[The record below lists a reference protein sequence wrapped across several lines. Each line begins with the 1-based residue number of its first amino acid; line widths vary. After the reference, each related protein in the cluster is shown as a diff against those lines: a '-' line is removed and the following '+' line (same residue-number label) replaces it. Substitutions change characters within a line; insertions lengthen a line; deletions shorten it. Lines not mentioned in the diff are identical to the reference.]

1 MKQKFFPLLKYILAL
16 IICAIQ
22 MVPLY
27 ISVTVSFKP
36 QSDTSSY
43 WKLSPR
49 PYWQN
54 YVNAVQSSNL
64 PRAFLNT
71 AVITTLST
79 LAVVLLSSM
88 AAYPLARNPS
98 PLNKKVK
105 TFILSLM
112 MIPALSLLVP
122 LYVMLIRMQ
131 MVSKYSGIVMVHT
144 AFNLP
149 LAIYMISNFINT
161 IPRELDEA
169 ALIDGS
175 SVYAIFYRI
184 IVPLLKPVFIS
195 IVILTAVPVWNDY
208 QYSLYFLQKPAM
220 QVVTLAIASFFSLTS
235 SDPHVAA
242 AMALMVV
249 IPIAALYMILQK
261 YFIKGIMD
269 GAIK

>member
-1 MKQKFFPLLKYILAL
+1 MKIKYWWKYILAL

-22 MVPLY
+22 LVPVY
-27 ISVTVSFKP
+27 ISVTVSLKP
-36 QSDTSSY
+36 QSDVSSY
-43 WKLSPR
+43 WTLPLK

-54 YVNAVQSSNL
+54 YAEAFRSSNL
-64 PRAFLNT
+64 PRAFFNT
-71 AVITTLST
+71 TVISVFST
-79 LAVVLLSSM
+79 ISVVILAAM
-88 AAYPLARNPS
+88 ASYPLARNPS
-98 PLNKKVK
+98 KLNVKVK
-105 TFILSLM
+105 SFILSMM

-122 LYVMLIRMQ
+122 LYVMLIRMG
-131 MVSKYSGIVMVHT
+131 MISNYPGIVMVHT

-184 IVPLLKPVFIS
+184 VAPLLKPVIIS

-235 SDPHVAA
+235 SDPHIAA
-242 AMALMVV
+242 AMALLVV
-249 IPIAALYMILQK
+249 IPIAVLYIFLQK